1 MFYSPISCLCEYQLQ
16 GDARKKNPTKTTKKK
31 KNVESARRDSTHTYQ
46 DYNYQCNSLKKRI

>member
-1 MFYSPISCLCEYQLQ
+1 MFYSPISSLCEYQLQ
-16 GDARKKNPTKTTKKK
+16 RDARKKTPPKQPK

>member
-1 MFYSPISCLCEYQLQ
+1 MFYSLISCLCEYQLQ
-16 GDARKKNPTKTTKKK
+16 RDARKKTPTKTTKK